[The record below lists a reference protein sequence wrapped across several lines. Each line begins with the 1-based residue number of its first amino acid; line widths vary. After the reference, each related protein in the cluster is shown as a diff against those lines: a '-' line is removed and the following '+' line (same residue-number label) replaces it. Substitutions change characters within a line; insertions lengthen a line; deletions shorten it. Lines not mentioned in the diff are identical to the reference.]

1 MGPWSA
7 RQLAALGA
15 VVATVL
21 FIVGFGLF
29 GSPPKFAADPTK
41 IIGYFH
47 DHHKRVLVGVVLIE
61 IGAALLIALLA
72 QLALILRDAGSRAEA
87 AVVGIGGAAAT
98 GALAVGVGLYGGL
111 AQLATFG
118 GGLTPSP
125 DQLSVSPLYRLTQFI
140 QVSWSWMMV
149 VVVASVALAAWRGAH
164 TQTVAAANGIIAV
177 LLVLG
182 GISVKGKGAFAAG
195 TGALSLIA
203 MIAFLAWVLHLAA
216 IFWTRRVSA

>member
-15 VVATVL
+15 VVATAL

-29 GSPPKFAADPTK
+29 GSPPKFGADPTK
-41 IIGYFH
+41 ILIYFH
-47 DHHKRVLVGVVLIE
+47 GHHKRVLVGVVLIE
-61 IGAALLIALLA
+61 IAAALVIALLA

-111 AQLATFG
+111 TQLATFAA
-118 GGLTPSP
+118 P
-125 DQLSVSPLYRLTQFI
+125 DSLAVPPLYRLTQFI

-182 GISVKGKGAFAAG
+182 GISVKGRGAFAAG